1 MCAVAARR
9 VLIGSIFPVIPVSA
23 QEAEHAR
30 QRLEG
35 EDKEADELG
44 AAFDVVDNWLGKEY
58 AACRLDEDKKSE
70 SCVD

>member
-1 MCAVAARR
+1 MLPHR
-9 VLIGSIFPVIPVSA
+9 VRERVQTTA
-23 QEAEHAR
+23 
-30 QRLEG
+30 RLEYLRG
-35 EDKEADELG
+35 EGKDKEADELG